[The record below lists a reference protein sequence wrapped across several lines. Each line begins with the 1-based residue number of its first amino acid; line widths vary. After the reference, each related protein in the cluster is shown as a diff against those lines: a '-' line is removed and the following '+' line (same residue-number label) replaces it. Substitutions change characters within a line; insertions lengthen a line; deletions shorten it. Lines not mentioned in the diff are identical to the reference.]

1 MNTSILLI
9 IYGLI
14 YIPFFVVGF
23 IVMILTIKLMRR
35 GIVALDKYLEE
46 NQ

>member
-1 MNTSILLI
+1 MNTSILVI

-35 GIVALDKYLEE
+35 GIVALDNYLEE